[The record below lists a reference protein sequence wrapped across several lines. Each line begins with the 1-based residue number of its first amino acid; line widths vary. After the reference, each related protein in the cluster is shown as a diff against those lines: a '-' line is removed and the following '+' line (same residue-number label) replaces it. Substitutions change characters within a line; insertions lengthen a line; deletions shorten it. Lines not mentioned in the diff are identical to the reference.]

1 MQMAALRSSTLLKAT
16 TIISAALL
24 ISRIFGLLRTTLFAA
39 VLGYGST
46 TDAYTLAFTLPDAI
60 FNIVSGGALASAIIP
75 VFNDYMVRR
84 KDRATG
90 WKVASMAL
98 NTSMIAL
105 VGLCFI
111 AIIFTEPVMRLFYG
125 NGFLGVNIFAD
136 SGCTS
141 GCFGPLAVDLTRI
154 MLLQPIFLG
163 GATVAIA
170 LLQARQSFVAPAI
183 GQVVYTLTVVGGIGA
198 TALDKSTHI
207 FGGNLGI
214 YGPTWGVVIGAILQL
229 LVQIPALIRAKMQ
242 YTSAVSFTDPGII
255 EITRLMGPR
264 IINSAVLYTSTFV
277 SRFLLLAVGIATGVL
292 TGYNTAF
299 TLIQLPNGLIGM
311 ALAQAAFPTLST
323 LASARQW
330 DRLRDNVLRSI
341 KAIAYLTIPAT
352 IGLIVFASPITRL
365 VVDYGAF
372 KTSDLF
378 TVEQPLIAFA
388 VGLTGLSLVEI
399 LTRSFYALENTRTP
413 TQISI
418 LQFMFDMG
426 MSVLMAAWGFG
437 AWGIALASSIAWTGE
452 ALVLLIMLRQEL
464 AGLDLK
470 DLGLFML
477 KSLAG
482 ATLAVG
488 VAALFY
494 VASGHVLVP
503 QLINGE
509 AVHSKSETL
518 KFVVR
523 MLFSVAVCG
532 GAYFWVARFLKIDDV
547 LPLNRILS
555 RVTARFKR

>member
-39 VLGYGST
+39 VLGYGPT

-60 FNIVSGGALASAIIP
+60 FNIVSGGALASAVIP

-84 KDRATG
+84 KDRATA

-111 AIIFTEPVMRLFYG
+111 AIIFTQPVMQLFYG
-125 NGFLGVNIFAD
+125 NGFLGVNIFPD

-141 GCFGPLAVDLTRI
+141 DCFGPLAVELTRI

-183 GQVVYTLTVVGGIGA
+183 GQVVYTLTVVGGIAA

-207 FGGNLGI
+207 FGGDLGI
-214 YGPTWGVVIGAILQL
+214 YGPTWGVVIGAVLQL
-229 LVQIPALIRAKMQ
+229 LVQIPALVRAKMQ
-242 YTSAVSFTDPGII
+242 YTPAVSFTHPGVI

-277 SRFLLLAVGIATGVL
+277 SRFLLLAVGIASGVL

-323 LASARQW
+323 LASAREW
-330 DRLRDNVLRSI
+330 GRLRDNVLRSI
-341 KAIAYLTIPAT
+341 KAIAYLTIPAS
-352 IGLIVFASPITRL
+352 IGLIVFANPITRL

-372 KTSDLF
+372 QTSDLF
-378 TVEQPLIAFA
+378 TVSEPLIFFA

-426 MSVLMAAWGFG
+426 MSVLLAQRWGAG
-437 AWGIALASSIAWTGE
+437 GIALASSIAWTGE

-470 DLGLFML
+470 DLGMFML
-477 KSLAG
+477 KSVAG
-482 ATLAVG
+482 AALAVA

-503 QLINGE
+503 QLIHGE

-532 GAYFWVARFLKIDDV
+532 GAYFSVARFLKIDDV
-547 LPLNRILS
+547 LPLNRILA
-555 RVTARFKR
+555 RVTRRFKR